1 MPCLQDWR
9 PSPRGQPTLPLKF
22 AACHAGV
29 MVTLAAAACR
39 TCTSTSPLHA
49 PTRERTQSWCCRLHG
64 NLSHRDMTT
73 LSHLTRTRSFCLKMH
88 HPTYRNLLFTR
99 FSTWNPPLF
108 FLSHMQ
114 ETETKYGHIQ
124 PCTHSSALLCHN
136 YRNHTHTPT
145 TAKRNIHITYLL
157 LTAVLVF
164 HINGTVKVRCQI
176 SEPVVCLFKGYCL

>member
-108 FLSHMQ
+108 FVTHARDRD
-114 ETETKYGHIQ
+114 KIR
-124 PCTHSSALLCHN
+124 THSAMHPLISPTVPQLQEPHPHS
-136 YRNHTHTPT
+136 YHSKKKHTY
-145 TAKRNIHITYLL
+145 HISFIDSC
-157 LTAVLVF
+157 VS
-164 HINGTVKVRCQI
+164 I
-176 SEPVVCLFKGYCL
+176 SYQWYCKGQMSDFRTCCLSF

>member
-108 FLSHMQ
+108 FCHTCKRQRQNTDTFSHAP
-114 ETETKYGHIQ
+114 THQ
-124 PCTHSSALLCHN
+124 PYCATI
-136 YRNHTHTPT
+136 TGTTPT
-145 TAKRNIHITYLL
+145 LLPQQKETYISHIFYWQL
-157 LTAVLVF
+157 
-164 HINGTVKVRCQI
+164 C
-176 SEPVVCLFKGYCL
+176 